1 MQQYPQWISPS
12 CLPRSGSDTPSDGA
26 QTRHSYQSYTDGGPL
41 SHTPSL
47 QETGVTVRGQ
57 KYHKQLAEW
66 SVLLYI
72 IQLEVFFI
80 LVFLKLIPNEKFS
93 HFSFFVLEINSFLLL
108 SIFLDKVHLSMKVY
122 FILLLTWKFKKN
134 LFVLNEI
141 KDKEK
146 YMLYYQIKICWRVEE
161 IKISFSYTFPL
172 FLVFIFQF
180 VQNFF
185 SGTKLKI
192 NC

>member
-1 MQQYPQWISPS
+1 M
-12 CLPRSGSDTPSDGA
+12 
-26 QTRHSYQSYTDGGPL
+26 
-41 SHTPSL
+41 
-47 QETGVTVRGQ
+47 RGQ

-180 VQNFF
+180 V
-185 SGTKLKI
+185 
-192 NC
+192 

>member
-1 MQQYPQWISPS
+1 M
-12 CLPRSGSDTPSDGA
+12 
-26 QTRHSYQSYTDGGPL
+26 
-41 SHTPSL
+41 
-47 QETGVTVRGQ
+47 RGQ

-122 FILLLTWKFKKN
+122 TSFFTWKFKKN

-180 VQNFF
+180 V
-185 SGTKLKI
+185 
-192 NC
+192 